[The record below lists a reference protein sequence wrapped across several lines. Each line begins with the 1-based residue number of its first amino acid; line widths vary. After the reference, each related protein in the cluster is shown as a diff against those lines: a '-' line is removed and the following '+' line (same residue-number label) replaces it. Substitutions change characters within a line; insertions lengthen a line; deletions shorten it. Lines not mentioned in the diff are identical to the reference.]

1 MKDSPFP
8 AWKTIVANAMW
19 QIYRG
24 GYVTREEIDSFA
36 RALKIEIL
44 TYLESGKP
52 LHFLGSQQL
61 VLKKPY
67 KRKVKKCGQTQPSSD
82 AGQN

>member
-24 GYVTREEIDSFA
+24 GYVTREEIDTFA
-36 RALKIEIL
+36 KALKIEIL

-61 VLKKPY
+61 ILKKPY
-67 KRKVKKCGQTQPSSD
+67 KRKEKKCGQTQQSSG

>member
-67 KRKVKKCGQTQPSSD
+67 KRKVKKCGQTQPSSG
-82 AGQN
+82 AEQS